1 MLGRVDGFDPATK
14 LQIEALLL
22 EVGEGAVSEVMQVG
36 YLAFMDEGQVTDAIV
51 GIAVGKMAVG

>member
-1 MLGRVDGFDPATK
+1 VDGFDPATK